1 MTPTRAWTTALLLLL
16 GSPVLAACGART
28 DASGAPLAEPD
39 DGPVRFPSGTI
50 AVADGLG
57 ASFYPPDAVTGTPA
71 LGHLSWPADGFVRQ
85 YLAFDGSGN
94 LYAAAY
100 LDGNA
105 TSKPVARVDVFAAGS
120 VGQSQAVRAIVGPT
134 TGLLSARGILV
145 DSTGFVY
152 VSNGDV
158 TGATSGVDVFAPDAS
173 GDVGPVRSIRSSAAA
188 FWLPS
193 GIAMNATGD
202 ALYVGN
208 SEPGPVYVF
217 AAADG
222 TQAPLGSL
230 GDTALLGDVTGVAV
244 DSSGRIYA
252 ADWSGSRV
260 AVFGPGGN
268 SGAIGFIGGAA
279 TGINQPLDVAVDH
292 AGRIWVANGEAGAIA
307 FAPATLGSAAPVA
320 VLGPIPAYNLAVA
333 P

>member
-244 DSSGRIYA
+244 DSSGRNLCGGLEREPCRGVRTGRQQRRHRLHRWCGDWDQPA
-252 ADWSGSRV
+252 ARRRGGPCGADWGGKRGGWRDRIR
-260 AVFGPGGN
+260 AGDAGERRARRGPG
-268 SGAIGFIGGAA
+268 SH
-279 TGINQPLDVAVDH
+279 TGL
-292 AGRIWVANGEAGAIA
+292 
-307 FAPATLGSAAPVA
+307 
-320 VLGPIPAYNLAVA
+320 
-333 P
+333 